1 MDLPLAALFS
11 KRLKHFAAIY
21 QYRNLRLAAESEGLS
36 QPAMSKSLKIFEDQ
50 LDVTLFN
57 RANSGLVPTEAAD
70 FLAQRLEQFS
80 DLARVT
86 DVELS
91 SIRGSDG
98 GEIRIGAG
106 QMWSWLFI
114 PKIVSAFSEAF
125 EAVSLEV
132 TTGPM
137 LELIRRLS
145 DGELDVI
152 VGDFDGVQVPEGF
165 KMQHSW
171 TPEFCAFAS
180 ADHPLAGQ
188 QNISATELVAFPWAG
203 YLDRDVFEYNV
214 NFWCRKTHV
223 SAPNISI
230 KATSLATMLRL
241 TSAGK
246 NIAVLPAELE
256 DEVKR
261 WGLVRLNDQKFSL
274 WTARTGSIVEER
286 RASVKQYKY
295 LLELIQQAGSA
306 PSRFMTRYIDPD

>member
-1 MDLPLAALFS
+1 MDLPLSALFS

-57 RANSGLVPTEAAD
+57 RANSGLVPTQAAD
-70 FLAQRLEQFS
+70 FLAQQLEHFS

-86 DVELS
+86 DVELAA
-91 SIRGSDG
+91 IRGNDG

-114 PKIVSAFSEAF
+114 PKIVSQFSETF
-125 EAVSLEV
+125 ETVSLEV

-137 LELIRRLS
+137 RDLIRQLA
-145 DGELDVI
+145 DGELDII
-152 VGDFDGVQVPEGF
+152 VGDFDGVQVPDGYH
-165 KMQHSW
+165 MQHVW

-180 ADHPLAGQ
+180 REHPLAGQ
-188 QNISATELVAFPWAG
+188 KRISASELVGFPWAG
-203 YLDRDVFEYNV
+203 FLDKDVFEYKV
-214 NFWCRKTHV
+214 NFWCRKTNV
-223 SAPNISI
+223 SEPNISI
-230 KATSLATMLRL
+230 KASSLATLLRL

-256 DEVKR
+256 AEVQR
-261 WGLVRLNDQKFSL
+261 WGLVRLNDSHFNL
-274 WTARTGSIVEER
+274 WTARTGSVVEER
-286 RASVKQYKY
+286 RASIKQYEH
-295 LLELIQQAGSA
+295 LLKLIQRAGA
-306 PSRFMTRYIDPD
+306 EPSTFMSKYIDPD